1 MSIVAMKRKSRL
13 SNVPVSRNGF
23 SLNGGHR
30 NQGWVGQTSL
40 GRANA
45 KTPFKGAFP
54 TGNGGC
60 CGQYKEIVVSS
71 GNCCTNDPS
80 IIKRS
85 TKNTSGLIL
94 SRIENPTSVFNP
106 RCDGKCGPEWNDYK
120 KVNWVKSFDPL
131 NHSQGLYIKN
141 VKVASTCND
150 DPRTTS
156 SNEESCGNTYL
167 IGTRKFT
174 RSTFFKN
181 VNSGV
186 TSAGEYIDTRLLR
199 NNNLPTPPC
208 KKHFPVALNK
218 NGCVNDALTPAE
230 AINLGYLPKDWMN
243 CILPAQCNK

>member
-13 SNVPVSRNGF
+13 SNIPVSRNGF

-30 NQGWVGQTSL
+30 NQGWVGQTSF
-40 GRANA
+40 GRGNA
-45 KTPFKGAFP
+45 KTPFKGSLP
-54 TGNGGC
+54 VGNGGC
-60 CGQYKEIVVSS
+60 CGQYTESVVSA
-71 GNCCTNDPS
+71 GNCCTNDS
-80 IIKRS
+80 TIIKRS

-94 SRIENPTSVFNP
+94 SRVENPTSVFNSQ
-106 RCDGKCGPEWNDYK
+106 CNSCGPEWNNYQ

-141 VKVASTCND
+141 VKVSSTCND
-150 DPRTTS
+150 DPRTIS
-156 SNEESCGNTYL
+156 SNEESCRNTYL

-181 VNSGV
+181 DNSGV
-186 TSAGEYIDTRLLR
+186 TSAGEYIDTKLLR
-199 NNNLPTPPC
+199 NNNLPTPAC

-218 NGCVNDALTPAE
+218 NGCISDALTPTE

-243 CILPAQCNK
+243 CTLPAQCS